1 VVVALT
7 RIQFKNNGM
16 YPQPKLL
23 TNLVIFNSRFLGR
36 NLSKTNSI
44 DVSELQHF
52 KQFTE
57 EWWTETGHLR
67 ALHSMNR
74 LRIPLIRDGIINVA
88 GTSQQKTRYSKPL
101 EGVTILD
108 VGCGGGILSEPLARI
123 GGNVTGIDPNSDLV
137 EKARSHIKNENFK
150 LEYLCSSV
158 EEYAVNNKEKYDA
171 VVASEILEHVSR
183 KEEFLAA
190 CVSCLKPGGSF
201 FATTINKTFVA
212 NFLGILLAENLVQ
225 LLPKGTHQYEKF
237 IKPHKLHRLL
247 GELNCKTVLTNG
259 LSYNVITNN
268 WFWCS
273 NDSINY
279 ALHAVKLKQM

>member
-1 VVVALT
+1 MN
-7 RIQFKNNGM
+7 IKSIWF
-16 YPQPKLL
+16 
-23 TNLVIFNSRFLGR
+23 IFNPIRINYIFTDFKANRSIFFKDASFLPVQ
-36 NLSKTNSI
+36 NSN
-44 DVSELQHF
+44 
-52 KQFTE
+52 
-57 EWWTETGHLR
+57 ETT
-67 ALHSMNR
+67 
-74 LRIPLIRDGIINVA
+74 V
-88 GTSQQKTRYSKPL
+88 
-101 EGVTILD
+101 
-108 VGCGGGILSEPLARI
+108 GGILSEPLARI

-247 GELNCKTVLTNG
+247 GERT
-259 LSYNVITNN
+259 
-268 WFWCS
+268 
-273 NDSINY
+273 
-279 ALHAVKLKQM
+279 